1 MLSARIIYQSAS
13 FWNGADRKF
22 GHYNLAPCCKRLHGL
37 LFGASRIR
45 MLLWPFIPAYTEGMD
60 ASLQFIPIMIVG
72 FGAALCL
79 TPLTR
84 QIAMRLGVTAAPNRR
99 NIHSQHV
106 PLMGGAAIYIA
117 FVMSA
122 LLFSPPDH
130 LLELGAIVAGATL
143 LALIGYLDDRRH
155 LSPRIRLLVMTL
167 AALVATAAGVQ
178 IRLFNSDI
186 IDIALTLFWIVAL
199 INAVNWIDN
208 MDGLAAGTAA
218 IAAGFFL
225 LLALTQQQIL
235 VSMLAAAI
243 FGSAIGFLIYNFN
256 PSSTFMGDMGAYTLG
271 FVLAILAIKLKFAA
285 QPLNVTWMVPV
296 FVLALPIL
304 DMNLAIVTRLLERR
318 PLMLAAKDHIS
329 HRLLDLGLSQ
339 RKTLALLYLFSLAYG
354 LIALIVSRAEA
365 DAARLLGGGALFA
378 LLALFCALVFARW
391 RRGPAEDSAAL

>member
-1 MLSARIIYQSAS
+1 
-13 FWNGADRKF
+13 
-22 GHYNLAPCCKRLHGL
+22 
-37 LFGASRIR
+37 
-45 MLLWPFIPAYTEGMD
+45 MLLRPFIPAYTEGMD

-99 NIHSQHV
+99 NIHSRHV
-106 PLMGGAAIYIA
+106 PLMGGAAIYVA

-130 LLELGAIVAGATL
+130 FLELGAIVAGATL

-167 AALVATAAGVQ
+167 AALVATLAGVQ
-178 IRLFNSDI
+178 IRLFNNSI
-186 IDIALTLFWIVAL
+186 IDIPLTLFWIVAL

-208 MDGLAAGTAA
+208 MDGLAAGSAA

-225 LLALTQQQIL
+225 LLALTQAQIL

-243 FGSAIGFLIYNFN
+243 FGSAVGFLIYNFN

-271 FVLAILAIKLKFAA
+271 FVLAVLAIKLKFAA

-354 LIALIVSRAEA
+354 LIALIVSRAEVE
-365 DAARLLGGGALFA
+365 AARLLGGGALLA
-378 LLALFCALVFARW
+378 LLALFCGLVFAR
-391 RRGPAEDSAAL
+391 RRRAPTADRAAPPANRDC

>member
-1 MLSARIIYQSAS
+1 
-13 FWNGADRKF
+13 
-22 GHYNLAPCCKRLHGL
+22 
-37 LFGASRIR
+37 
-45 MLLWPFIPAYTEGMD
+45 MD

-84 QIAMRLGVTAAPNRR
+84 QVAMRLGVTAAPNKR
-99 NIHSQHV
+99 NIHARHM

-117 FVMSA
+117 FVISV
-122 LLFSPPDH
+122 LLFSPPAH
-130 LLELGAIVAGATL
+130 LRELGAIVAGATL

-155 LSPRIRLLVMTL
+155 LGPRIRLLVMTI
-167 AALVATAAGVQ
+167 ASLVVVLAGVQ
-178 IRLFNSDI
+178 IRLFSINW
-186 IDIALTLFWIVAL
+186 IDIPLTIFWIVAL

-218 IAAGFFL
+218 ICSAFFL
-225 LLALTQQQIL
+225 ILALTQGQIL

-304 DMNLAIVTRLLERR
+304 DINLAIFTRLCERR

-329 HRLLDLGLSQ
+329 HRFLSLGLTQ
-339 RKTLALLYLFSLAYG
+339 RQTLALLYVFSSVFGALAVVVSQVEPAQ
-354 LIALIVSRAEA
+354 ALWI
-365 DAARLLGGGALFA
+365 GGAS
-378 LLALFCALVFARW
+378 LLALGVTFGLMIYLRW
-391 RRGPAEDSAAL
+391 RSEPPSETST